1 MGIFRPELPGLHPKR
16 VDVQAGEL
24 AARGNPDP
32 ELSQGLQKF
41 FVGNRLIGRL
51 SGPG

>member
-1 MGIFRPELPGLHPKR
+1 MGILCPDLPGLHPKR
-16 VDVQAGEL
+16 ADVQAGEL
-24 AARGNPDP
+24 AARGIPDP
-32 ELSQGLQKF
+32 ELSRGLQKF